1 MSLFTSRK
9 IRFEILAIY
18 LSIFLVSIVGITYY
32 SYTRSNEAVIKV
44 ADNLIAKTNDGIANE
59 LDQFIQPTP
68 LFSIAKLILN
78 DSHLDEHDLQTL
90 SRYMHVLLES
100 YPQLVNAYIADN
112 DGDLFLENHVRK
124 LPLSQQ
130 LIPFIKDLTVP
141 DHTNYISV
149 MMLASNGQENMRF
162 VFKDKLGNVISK
174 TNAVVKGFNPL
185 TRPWYMHAKD
195 NGKLVWIGI
204 YNFYD
209 SNEQVITTAFPVYSG
224 NQFMGVAAADISLTS
239 LRHAIQ
245 KYSLEAKG
253 IVFIASHTGKVI
265 SSEEY
270 TADSEK
276 GGNVSTIEANKNNII
291 KTAYWQ
297 FIQGKENHFIFM
309 LEGVNYIAQFKTYA
323 ISGDE
328 KWEIATIIPLDNF
341 VGSINHAIRN
351 TLVFALLT
359 LVLGLG
365 LVVLFANR
373 ISKPIIRMAEETQ
386 DMQHFDFSKATKI
399 KSHIYEIQTMVT
411 ALNIAKSA
419 LYSFS
424 KYVPKLLVDQL
435 LSMGNIAEP
444 GGEKKVITIL
454 FSDIVNFSRI
464 AESTD
469 PNLVMQQL
477 SEYFD
482 VLTKCIHAHQ
492 GNIDKYI
499 GDAMMAFWGAPQ
511 EDVNQVRNACLALL
525 ECRREV
531 HRLNKEW
538 RKSGRPVFATRFGLN
553 TGTAIIG
560 NLGSSDRINY
570 TAIGETVNLAARL
583 EEVNKGYGT
592 EIVVSEAV
600 FKACNRQFLFRP
612 VDIVWVEGKSD
623 AVIIYQL
630 VAELSNSSD
639 HAATQGQIELCK
651 MFKRAFEF
659 YHAKRYAIALE
670 EFVLIAEKFPKDT
683 LTQLYIKR
691 CQNQLY

>member
-18 LSIFLVSIVGITYY
+18 LSIFLVSIAGITYY

-78 DSHLDEHDLQTL
+78 DAHLDERDLQTL

-124 LPLSQQ
+124 QPIAQQ
-130 LIPFIKDLTVP
+130 LIPFVKDIRIP
-141 DHTNYISV
+141 ERTNYISV
-149 MMLASNGQENMRF
+149 MMLAANGQENMRF
-162 VFKDKLGNVISK
+162 VFKDSLGNVISK
-174 TNAVVKGFNPL
+174 ANEMVQGFNPL
-185 TRPWYMHAKD
+185 TRPWYLHAKD
-195 NGKLVWIGI
+195 NGKSVWIGI

-209 SNEQVITTAFPVYSG
+209 TNEQVITTAFPIYAG
-224 NQFMGVAAADISLTS
+224 NQLMGVAAADINLTS
-239 LRHAIQ
+239 LRHAID

-265 SSEEY
+265 SSEQF
-270 TADSEK
+270 TSDHEK
-276 GGNVSTIEANKNNII
+276 GGNVSTIEANKSDVI

-297 FIQGKENHFIFM
+297 FIQSKANHFIFM
-309 LEGVNYIAQFKTYA
+309 LDGVNYIAQFKTYA
-323 ISGDE
+323 NSGDE
-328 KWEIATIIPLDNF
+328 KWEVATIIPLDNF

-351 TLVFALLT
+351 ALLFALLT

-373 ISKPIIRMAEETQ
+373 ISKPIIRMAEETK
-386 DMQHFDFSKATKI
+386 DMQHFDFSRATQI

-435 LSMGNIAEP
+435 LQVGNIAEP
-444 GGEKKVITIL
+444 GGEKKILTIL
-454 FSDIVNFSRI
+454 FSDIVNFARI

-469 PNLVMQQL
+469 PNLLMQQL

-511 EDVNQVRNACLALL
+511 EDVHQVRHACLALL
-525 ECRREV
+525 ACRREV
-531 HRLNKEW
+531 HKLNIEW
-538 RKSGRPVFATRFGLN
+538 RKAGKPVFATRFGLN
-553 TGTAIIG
+553 TGVAIIG

-570 TAIGETVNLAARL
+570 TAIGDTVNLAARL

-592 EIVVSEAV
+592 EIVVSESIY
-600 FKACNRQFLFRP
+600 KACNKQFLFRP
-612 VDIVWVEGKSD
+612 VDIVWVEGKND

-630 VAELSNSSD
+630 VAELSNESE
-639 HAATQGQIELCK
+639 HAATQAQIDLCK
-651 MFKRAFEF
+651 SFKRAFEF

-670 EFVLIAEKFPKDT
+670 EFVQIADKFPKDT
-683 LTQLYIKR
+683 LTKLYIKR